1 METKKMMRFNRM
13 QRRTRTPGNR
23 LICLSMLL
31 IGCFI
36 TLLPL
41 NGEVLAEEK
50 AGSKEI
56 VIVSPPDGSFVTEKT
71 AFLAGHVIGEKID
84 SVTITGAEVKEAN
97 GKVTV
102 SDNTFGALVSFKKG
116 INTLTIAGGG
126 ISKQVKIF
134 YTPGDNLTKN
144 FVPPKGFKRFYIH
157 GKADPLTCTEC
168 HRKRRGK
175 IDFKRITPVRSNCTT
190 GNCHPKMGKDAAHV
204 HGPVGAGVCISCHNP
219 HGSNEPLQMAR
230 TGQELC
236 LVCHEAKRKEFE
248 QEVIHPPVE
257 EGCVDCHDPHQ
268 SPMRFQLRGDSKR
281 VSSLCFNCHEEEIFT
296 KKHQHGPVGVG
307 DCIACHF
314 PHASANETLLIAP
327 LKGGKLCF
335 ECHEGVKAQLAMKNT
350 HKPVQEDCGKCHDPH
365 SSDTRF
371 QLVSPPKQLCKS
383 CHLELSPDVY
393 KAINTAKV
401 QHEPVA
407 KGECTK
413 CHSPHGSEVTSLLKG
428 KGINLCGTCHE
439 DLGYDIGE
447 SKNLHG
453 PVQTGSCSECHNVH
467 GSDFSRLLVRDFPEE
482 FYTSYKQ
489 EKYDLCFG
497 CHNKD
502 VATKKSTTKLTN
514 FRDGDYNLHNF
525 HVNRAK
531 GRSCI
536 ACHDPHASIQP
547 KHVRYE
553 VPFGSWSY
561 PIELTV
567 TKTGGGCVV
576 GCHAPKEYDRVK
588 AVAKPSL

>member
-1 METKKMMRFNRM
+1 VGTKKVIWLNCL
-13 QRRTRTPGNR
+13 QGRTKQTSKE
-23 LICLSMLL
+23 LMCLATMLL
-31 IGCFI
+31 AC
-36 TLLPL
+36 LLML
-41 NGEVLAEEK
+41 LSWNGEAFAEK
-50 AGSKEI
+50 KTTAKEI
-56 VIVSPPDGSFVTEKT
+56 VVVSPPDGSFVTENT
-71 AFLAGHVIGEKID
+71 AFLAGHVTGVKLD
-84 SVTITGAEVKEAN
+84 SVLITGVAMKEAN
-97 GKVTV
+97 GKVVVT
-102 SDNTFGALVSFKKG
+102 DNTFGALVTFKKG
-116 INTLTIAGGG
+116 INTVSISGGG
-126 ISKQVKIF
+126 INKQVKVF
-134 YTPGDNLTKN
+134 YTPGDKLAKE
-144 FVPPKGFKRFYIH
+144 FKPPKGFKRFYIH
-157 GKADPLTCTEC
+157 GKADPMTCTEC

-175 IDFKRITPVRSNCTT
+175 IDFKRITPARSNCTT
-190 GNCHPKMGKDAAHV
+190 GNCHPKMGKDVAV

-219 HGSNEPLQMAR
+219 HGSSEPLQMAR

-236 LVCHEAKRKEFE
+236 LVCHEAKRKEFD
-248 QEVIHPPVE
+248 QEVVHPPVE

-268 SPMRFQLRGDSKR
+268 SPMRFQLKGDGKR
-281 VSSLCFNCHEEEIFT
+281 VASLCFNCHEEEIFS
-296 KKHQHGPVGVG
+296 KKHQHGPVAVG

-327 LKGGKLCF
+327 LKEGKLCF
-335 ECHEGVKAQLAMKNT
+335 ECHEGVKDQLAMKNT
-350 HKPVQEDCGKCHDPH
+350 HDPVLEDCGTCHDPH
-365 SSDTRF
+365 SSENRF
-371 QLVSPPKQLCKS
+371 QLVAPPKKLCES
-383 CHLELSPDVY
+383 CHLEISPEVY
-393 KAINTAKV
+393 DAINTAKV
-401 QHEPVA
+401 QHDPVA

-413 CHSPHGSEVTSLLKG
+413 CHMPHGSQVSSLLKG

-439 DLGYDIGE
+439 DLGYDIAE

-453 PVQTGSCSECHNVH
+453 PVQTGSCGECHNVH
-467 GSDFSRLLVRDFPEE
+467 GSDFSRLLVREFPEE
-482 FYTSYKQ
+482 FYTSYRQ

-525 HVNRAK
+525 HVNRTK

-536 ACHDPHASIQP
+536 ACHDPHASQQD

-561 PIELTV
+561 PIELTA

-588 AVAKPSL
+588 AVGKPSN